1 MRSHDD
7 FVVGRLARRI
17 HSATPLRLSPHFPE
31 TAQPALILL
40 LWSAFMAH
48 ELYTR
53 TNQKIYFAG
62 LALET
67 MNKALQGGA
76 MNAQALL
83 QAERESAVFH
93 LYGALLGLCHEI
105 AGFYRLP
112 QAHANRVELLLTQE
126 VLDAKAIPELA
137 EMVELARSPGTWLA
151 QLVAA
156 HAALYQTL
164 QAPKKIKA
172 DVFQPLIEVVSVEG
186 DGPETLSRDTLEE
199 WRQNLKKMAIR
210 FRDGL
215 NEC

>member
-1 MRSHDD
+1 
-7 FVVGRLARRI
+7 
-17 HSATPLRLSPHFPE
+17 
-31 TAQPALILL
+31 
-40 LWSAFMAH
+40 MAH

-62 LALET
+62 LALEA
-67 MNKALQGGA
+67 MNKAVEGRA
-76 MNAQALL
+76 MNAQALV

-112 QAHANRVELLLTQE
+112 QASANRVELLLTQD

-137 EMVELARSPGTWLA
+137 ELVELARSPQSWLA
-151 QLVAA
+151 QLVAT
-156 HAALYQTL
+156 HAGLYQPL
-164 QAPKKIKA
+164 QAPKKVKA
-172 DVFQPLIEVVSVEG
+172 DVFQPLIETV
-186 DGPETLSRDTLEE
+186 TLEQEEPQALARETLEE
-199 WRQNLKKMAIR
+199 WRQNLKGLAIR